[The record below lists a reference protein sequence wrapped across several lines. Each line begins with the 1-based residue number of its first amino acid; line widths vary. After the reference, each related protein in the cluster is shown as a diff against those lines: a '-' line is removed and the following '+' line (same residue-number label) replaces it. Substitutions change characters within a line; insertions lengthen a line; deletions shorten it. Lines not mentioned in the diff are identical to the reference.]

1 MNNFQCYNVVDGD
14 TFDVTPSWLYQGTS
28 GPRVRIANVN
38 APELRQPG
46 GLQAKTKLENAV
58 LGKHVQLQ
66 ARTVSYGRLVAD
78 VRVGELDIAGLLR

>member
-46 GLQAKTKLENAV
+46 DCKPRPSWKTPSSASTSNCMP
-58 LGKHVQLQ
+58 
-66 ARTVSYGRLVAD
+66 ARSATD
-78 VRVGELDIAGLLR
+78 GLLPTSVSVS